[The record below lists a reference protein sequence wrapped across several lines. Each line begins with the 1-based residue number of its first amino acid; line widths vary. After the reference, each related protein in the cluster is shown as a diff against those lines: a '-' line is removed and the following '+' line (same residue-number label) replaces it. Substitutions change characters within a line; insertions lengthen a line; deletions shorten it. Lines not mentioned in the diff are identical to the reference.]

1 MSSQPPTIGAV
12 HTGTWINWTTGPILG
27 ATWTTSPQNGA
38 YLVAFLALFVR
49 VAGQHF
55 WDIFCYTLFQLRSTA
70 RDEDGLFHQQQ
81 AVLRN
86 TATDTSAVWQ
96 FLTLGWYWQR
106 RARRAWGRTLPLVV
120 GGLLNIL
127 AFGAAGV
134 FVSRVTNN
142 GNEVLL
148 REIACGL
155 WPDPYAFNP
164 DLNFNQ
170 TSVMEQME
178 FSANAEYTVGMSST
192 FAGNCYGY
200 DSAAAANLPSPDCN
214 ANGRQLID
222 WSVDI
227 DTACPFAPDMC
238 IDDLAVRLDT
248 GYIDSHLHLGINA
261 PPKNRVLFRE
271 VLECAPITIQG
282 FQSGW
287 VDLADSGLP
296 QDMYGP
302 GNYGSEFMYY
312 NYGPQYD
319 YGMNHTFIYSN
330 NSFGSSGSPYNPP
343 NYLVE

>member
-1 MSSQPPTIGAV
+1 MSSQPPATGAV
-12 HTGTWINWTTGPILG
+12 RTGTCINWTNGPVLG

-96 FLTLGWYWQR
+96 FFTLSWYWR
-106 RARRAWGRTLPLVV
+106 RKARRAWGRTLPLAL

-142 GNEVLL
+142 GNQVLL
-148 REIACGL
+148 KEVACGL
-155 WPDPYAFNP
+155 WADPFAFDPN
-164 DLNFNQ
+164 LNF
-170 TSVMEQME
+170 TPKSVLQQME
-178 FSANAEYTVGMSST
+178 FDVNANYVSAISSIY
-192 FAGNCYGY
+192 AANCYGY
-200 DSAAAANLPSPDCN
+200 DSAAATNVPSPDCT
-214 ANGRQLID
+214 ANGRQLIK
-222 WSVDI
+222 WSVD
-227 DTACPFAPDMC
+227 TETPCPFAPGMC
-238 IDDLAVRLDT
+238 ANNLAVRLDT

-261 PPKNRVLFRE
+261 PPKDRVLFRE
-271 VLECAPITIQG
+271 VLECAPITTQG
-282 FQSGW
+282 FSSGL

-296 QDMYGP
+296 PAEYEA
-302 GNYGSEFMYY
+302 GNYGAEYMYY
-312 NYGPQYD
+312 NYGPMYQW
-319 YGMNHTFIYSN
+319 GMNHTFIYTN
-330 NSFGSSGSPYNPP
+330 TSFGINAAPFNEP
-343 NYLVE
+343 NYLIE